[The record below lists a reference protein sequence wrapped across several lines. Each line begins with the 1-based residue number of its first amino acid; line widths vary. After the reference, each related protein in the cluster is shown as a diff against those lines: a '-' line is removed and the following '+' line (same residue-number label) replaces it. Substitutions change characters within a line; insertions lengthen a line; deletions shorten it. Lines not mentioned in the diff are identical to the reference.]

1 MRQFK
6 ITFFVLMTSIFF
18 GMNALYAS
26 SPMNGELKKEISR
39 AISYPSGLHQIN
51 EQEMV
56 WVRFQVESCGV
67 ITVLDIDSSND
78 DFKSYV
84 LKKLSALRFNPEE
97 YSGEE
102 QFMKFTF
109 KKEQA
114 S

>member
-1 MRQFK
+1 MQQFK
-6 ITFFVLMTSIFF
+6 ITFFVLMSILFF
-18 GMNALYAS
+18 GMSAQAG
-26 SPMNGELKKEISR
+26 SPMNGGLKKEISR
-39 AISYPSGLHQIN
+39 AISYPSGLQQIN

-84 LKKLSALRFNPEE
+84 LRKLSALRFNPEE